1 MSIKDLEDAR
11 REIQIMHHLA
21 GNSNVVTIKRAYM
34 DAAFVHPIMELCISG
49 ELFDMII

>member
-21 GNSNVVTIKRAYM
+21 GNSNVVTIKGVYK
-34 DAAFVHPIMELCISG
+34 DVAFVHLVM
-49 ELFDMII
+49 